1 MLMFHRWYGFIFATL
16 IVIACVVLYFETQH
30 EPTPPE
36 STTPN
41 VEHFETAD
49 GNLEVF
55 VNLPVELEMRE
66 NTFNLIEKRASK
78 VKLVFLELEGDN
90 PLTIQ
95 PEPIFH
101 ENGDVTLGPEIEV
114 DLNPEM
120 LDNLFNEIKNFYW
133 TQSNHKLEFT
143 SYQFLGKFVRENL
156 TENSVHPYVCELIE
170 SEKSRIAQ
178 EENEYVGIIVVVD
191 DCDTDFDYYGL
202 NCGGLLRDDW
212 NLILFASIEGFHT
225 NTVTEVLLHEIG
237 HSNFFLDARDWY
249 SRPTPEEYEKRPFSD
264 LVDYDLYG
272 SDIYDL
278 SPRSFTAANKVC
290 LAGLEYTTITGTPPY
305 ERTITLTPT
314 PELTNST
321 AVYKIP
327 LEFVSDSGIGP
338 FLRSYVFD
346 LRNDV
351 DGGQGVYIQE
361 IVESI
366 TSSFDHIY
374 VKPCWSTIVPRKTV
388 SEMEELITI
397 PLYLSNRTQANDGR
411 VTSISDE
418 FVDVDLVDE
427 EWNENLR
434 SATIRVKVK
443 TQALSPPTYK
453 SKIYLTE
460 FNGVRIAYVNN
471 EHFTVQP
478 IVFERNGRFSFY
490 PGIVGEPNK
499 TIWVFTPID
508 NSIKYSDEVDNLD
521 QKYNLMPVPEGVIEK
536 LNQDFDLNLSEF
548 DPITGEDIT
557 SKLFVA
563 INVLIKEELEDP
575 IIGFVY
581 FDTMSE
587 SFKGIFA
594 DEW

>member
-1 MLMFHRWYGFIFATL
+1 M
-16 IVIACVVLYFETQH
+16 
-30 EPTPPE
+30 
-36 STTPN
+36 
-41 VEHFETAD
+41 
-49 GNLEVF
+49 EVF

-90 PLTIQ
+90 PLTI
-95 PEPIFH
+95 PEWIFH
-101 ENGDVTLGPEIEV
+101 ENGDVTFGPEIEV

-156 TENSVHPYVCELIE
+156 SENSVDSYVYELIE
-170 SEKSRIAQ
+170 SKQSRIVQ

-191 DCDTDFDYYGL
+191 DCDTHFDYCGANYGR
-202 NCGGLLRDDW
+202 LLRDDW
-212 NLILFASIEGFHT
+212 NLMLFSVIRDFHT
-225 NTVTEVLLHEIG
+225 NTATEGLLHEIG
-237 HSNFFLDARDWY
+237 HSSFIINASDWY
-249 SRPTPEEYEKRPFSD
+249 NRPTPEEYEKRPFSR

-272 SDIYDL
+272 HDIYGL

-327 LEFVSDSGIGP
+327 LEFVSYSGVRP
-338 FLRSYVFD
+338 YLRSYVFN

-361 IVESI
+361 IVEFI

-374 VKPCWSTIVPRKTV
+374 VKPYWSTIVPRKTV

-397 PLYLSNRTQANDGR
+397 PLYLSNRTQTNDGR

-427 EWNENLR
+427 EWDENLR

-443 TQALSPPTYK
+443 KQNLSPPTYK

-471 EHFTVQP
+471 EGFTVRP
-478 IVFERNGRFSFY
+478 TVFERNGRVSFY
-490 PGIVGEPNK
+490 PFIEGGPK
-499 TIWVFTPID
+499 HTIWVFTPID

-536 LNQDFDLNLSEF
+536 LNQDFDLNLSEV
-548 DPITGEDIT
+548 DPFTGENIT
-557 SKLFVA
+557 LKLFEA
-563 INVLIKEELEDP
+563 INVFIKEELEDP

>member
-1 MLMFHRWYGFIFATL
+1 MLMFRRWYGFIFATL

-30 EPTPPE
+30 EPT
-36 STTPN
+36 SPN

-90 PLTIQ
+90 PTIL
-95 PEPIFH
+95 ERIFH
-101 ENGDVTLGPEIEV
+101 ENGDVTFGPEIKV
-114 DLNPEM
+114 DLNPEI
-120 LDNLFNEIKNFYW
+120 LDNLFNEIKNFYL

-156 TENSVHPYVCELIE
+156 SENSVNPYVYELIE
-170 SEKSRIAQ
+170 SEQSRIAQ
-178 EENEYVGIIVVVD
+178 EENEYVDIIVVVD
-191 DCDTDFDYYGL
+191 DYDTDLDYSGAFYGRH
-202 NCGGLLRDDW
+202 LRDDW
-212 NLILFASIEGFHT
+212 NLMLIASIEGFHT
-225 NTVTEVLLHEIG
+225 NTVTETLLHEIG
-237 HSNFFLDARDWY
+237 HSSFIINASDWY
-249 SRPTPEEYEKRPFSD
+249 SRPTPEEYEKRPFIG

-272 SDIYDL
+272 LHSYA
-278 SPRSFTAANKVC
+278 SFTAANKVC

-327 LEFVSDSGIGP
+327 LEFVSYSGIGP

-351 DGGQGVYIQE
+351 YGGQGVYIQE

-374 VKPCWSTIVPRKTV
+374 VKTCWSTIVPRKTV
-388 SEMEELITI
+388 SDIEGLTI
-397 PLYLSNRTQANDGR
+397 PLYLSNRAQPNDGR

-427 EWNENLR
+427 EWDENLR
-434 SATIRVKVK
+434 SAIIRVKVK
-443 TQALSPPTYK
+443 KQDFSPPTCK

-471 EHFTVQP
+471 ERFTVQP
-478 IVFERNGRFSFY
+478 IVFERTKRSGSSHR
-490 PGIVGEPNK
+490 
-499 TIWVFTPID
+499 
-508 NSIKYSDEVDNLD
+508 
-521 QKYNLMPVPEGVIEK
+521 
-536 LNQDFDLNLSEF
+536 
-548 DPITGEDIT
+548 
-557 SKLFVA
+557 
-563 INVLIKEELEDP
+563 
-575 IIGFVY
+575 
-581 FDTMSE
+581 
-587 SFKGIFA
+587 
-594 DEW
+594 